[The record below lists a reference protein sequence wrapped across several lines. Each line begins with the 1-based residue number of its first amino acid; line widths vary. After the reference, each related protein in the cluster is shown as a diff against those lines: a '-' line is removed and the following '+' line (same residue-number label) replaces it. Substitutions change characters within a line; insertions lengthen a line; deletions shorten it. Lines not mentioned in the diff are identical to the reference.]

1 MNAFREGMM
10 TGLREE
16 SVETPIHGRILIRDG
31 DPRRLLVG
39 FHGYAENADR
49 HMAELLR
56 LPGVEG
62 WTVAAIQALH
72 RFYNTRTQEV
82 IASWMTRQNRE
93 ELLADNI
100 EYVRRAVAS
109 LGRPE
114 TLVFAG
120 FSQGAAMAYR
130 AAAAIRCDALLVHG
144 GDLPEDVIAQ
154 QDVHLPLTLVARGKA
169 DDWFTAEKLERDVAV
184 LQRVAKEL
192 KTLEFDGGHE
202 WSDAFR
208 QAAGQVLRGLA

>member
-1 MNAFREGMM
+1 M

-16 SVETPIHGRILIRDG
+16 SVETLIHGRILIRDG

-49 HMAELLR
+49 HIEELLR
-56 LPGVEG
+56 LPEVER
-62 WTVAAIQALH
+62 WTVVAIQALH

-93 ELLADNI
+93 QLLADNI
-100 EYVRRAVAS
+100 AYVRRAVAS
-109 LGRPE
+109 LGSPE

-120 FSQGAAMAYR
+120 FSQGTTMAYR
-130 AAAAIRCDALLVHG
+130 AAAAIPADALLVLG
-144 GDLPEDVIAQ
+144 GDLPDDVSAQ
-154 QDVHLPLTLVARGKA
+154 PDVQLPLTLIARGKT
-169 DDWFTAEKLERDVAV
+169 DDWFTAEKMERDVAT
-184 LQRVAKEL
+184 LRRMAKEL
-192 KTLEFDGGHE
+192 RTLEFDGGHE

-208 QAAGQVLRGLA
+208 AAAGEVLRGLA